1 MRYVITSRQGGKTAA
16 LLSWMRVSED
26 RVMLCHSEHEAERLR
41 AANKDI
47 APDRF
52 TTTHSV
58 HRLLGRR
65 IRLCVDNAEVVLQT
79 LLSPHP
85 VDVLSMT
92 EEFTEVE
99 P

>member
-1 MRYVITSRQGGKTAA
+1 MRYVITPRQGGKTAA
-16 LLSWMRVSED
+16 LLSWMRVSDD
-26 RVMLCHSEHEAERLR
+26 RVMLCHSEPEADRLR
-41 AANKDI
+41 AENKDI

-52 TTTHSV
+52 TTIHSV

-65 IRLCVDNAEVVLQT
+65 VRLAIDNAEVVLQQ

-85 VDVLSMT
+85 IDVISMT